1 MLSGGTFL
9 TETLSRKRLDR
20 IPLDVDELPVVAAAI
35 LLTVLVFFLDA
46 WILNRNFY
54 EKLPKRV
61 CSVFTGGLAIG
72 LTGTGL
78 FLLDQSEWDGFLLAV
93 TCSYLLGGAFSLL
106 CVQKRRLRGER
117 YYFRQQK
124 RVLEDYSLALERQ
137 NLMVRQLS
145 QDVNEYLSDMKR
157 LALTG
162 GEKEMDEASWKLQQE
177 YGKLAFVEYSGNRA
191 VNALLQRK
199 LEFCRARKIRVQVD
213 LAQFD
218 SGFVENTDWLG
229 IFIALFDHAVDN
241 CLDMEPGRP
250 RFIRVKAKC
259 AYGFEVLVFQNSRQ
273 DSLKSRKRRK
283 SAGGSTYKYGEGMY
297 LLEKIVEKY
306 GGSVICQEGPD
317 TFQTTISLQVKEKRQ
332 NY

>member
-1 MLSGGTFL
+1 MKVFLGISLYLLDIPVILWLYYRCLEKEKEVWRRGRYPLLVLHGAAGIFGFLNSLGIGPEGFFFACWILTLLLAEEFFFLAWILWGEKSRQIFGKSLIFISTFRGLVVGGTFL

-93 TCSYLLGGAFSLL
+93 TCNYLLVGAFSLL

-162 GEKEMDEASWKLQQE
+162 REKEMDEASWKLQQE

-218 SGFVENTDWLG
+218 SGFV
-229 IFIALFDHAVDN
+229 
-241 CLDMEPGRP
+241 
-250 RFIRVKAKC
+250 
-259 AYGFEVLVFQNSRQ
+259 
-273 DSLKSRKRRK
+273 
-283 SAGGSTYKYGEGMY
+283 
-297 LLEKIVEKY
+297 
-306 GGSVICQEGPD
+306 
-317 TFQTTISLQVKEKRQ
+317 
-332 NY
+332 